1 MATGAASRAVKTS
14 LAAARANARTKV
26 FTLSLAGASAGEGVG
41 AGAAGMPACGA
52 VSPGRLRD
60 GHAAS
65 TARLARWLGQSSGS
79 GGIVIFRLS
88 REPRGGKK
96 IPGSRWK
103 RDQRQTEKS
112 PPAGA
117 FLTGR
122 SAGRG
127 STPTPGTGGN
137 DSYFLKPAPGT
148 ISDGEGNPAPLEQPG
163 VQLGPPGASAA
174 VPEPATLVLLGTG
187 LLGLGLAC
195 RRKAA

>member
-14 LAAARANARTKV
+14 LAAARANARIKV
-26 FTLSLAGASAGEGVG
+26 VTLSLAGASAGEGVG

-112 PPAGA
+112 PPAQA
-117 FLTGR
+117 FLAGR

-127 STPTPGTGGN
+127 STPMLMSRPVMAVLTPSLPYRYRAPTAQIGRALAIFLDVGT
-137 DSYFLKPAPGT
+137 T
-148 ISDGEGNPAPLEQPG
+148 
-163 VQLGPPGASAA
+163 V
-174 VPEPATLVLLGTG
+174 
-187 LLGLGLAC
+187 
-195 RRKAA
+195 